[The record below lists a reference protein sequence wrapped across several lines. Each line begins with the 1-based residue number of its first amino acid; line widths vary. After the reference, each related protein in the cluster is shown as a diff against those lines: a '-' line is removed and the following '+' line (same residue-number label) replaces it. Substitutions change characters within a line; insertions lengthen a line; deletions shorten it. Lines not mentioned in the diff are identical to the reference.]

1 MDALKNNKQTESDLT
16 LICEAISHHIKK
28 LRNIGKEGDISFLKN
43 ELLVDLYE
51 IKAKLCI
58 KLRKSK
64 TQSEPN
70 YDENCNFGVISVQSF
85 NTAIRICE
93 IVGHVQKISELEHE
107 MKEIHDI

>member
-1 MDALKNNKQTESDLT
+1 MRKV
-16 LICEAISHHIKK
+16 
-28 LRNIGKEGDISFLKN
+28 RKEGDITFLKN

-51 IKAKLCI
+51 TKAKLCI

-70 YDENCNFGVISVQSF
+70 YNENCNFGVISVQSF

-93 IVGHVQKISELEHE
+93 IVGHVQKSRELEHA
-107 MKEIHDI
+107 MK